1 MSHDHAYSEAPTFA
15 LSSEIVRRF
24 CHEVLEIDGE
34 LRSLADTRDT
44 PTLQYLAN
52 EFEAAF
58 SDVIPE
64 INACISD
71 KACGIAAI
79 DVPPVY
85 DDLTDDAIAG
95 ALVSVA
101 LTSVLIEPS
110 RDAENLTP
118 FTMFSASYESN
129 KALNEAGLLNI
140 SPTDILDFHSD
151 GRIEHNT
158 LGVPRYIAIYNTFIN
173 YRDCGNFYWVPIS
186 SIDNI
191 QEHVEGIGFDTDFT
205 FDLTP
210 SIYGESGSKIGSVVE
225 RKVKTA
231 IFSEDEDGSLI
242 TFMNGKFAGKE
253 TDDDDDYA
261 NRLRAFQAAIA
272 RNPFRYAAQQK
283 SRRMIVLNNSSGFH
297 ARDIFQDPII
307 GHEETRNYLRS
318 VSTDAVN
325 TGYVIQ

>member
-1 MSHDHAYSEAPTFA
+1 MSHDPAYTEAPSFA
-15 LSSEIVRRF
+15 LNREKVRDF
-24 CHEVLEIDGE
+24 CHDVLDVDGE

-44 PTLQYLAN
+44 PTLQHLAN

-58 SDVIPE
+58 SDVILE
-64 INACISD
+64 INSNISD
-71 KACGIAAI
+71 RTCGIAAV
-79 DVPPVY
+79 DVPSIY
-85 DDLTDDAIAG
+85 EDLTDDAIAG

-101 LTSVLIEPS
+101 LTSVLINPS
-110 RDAENLTP
+110 RDVENLTP

-129 KALNEAGLLNI
+129 RALNEAGLLNI
-140 SPTDILDFHSD
+140 SPTDILEFHSD
-151 GRIEHNT
+151 GRIQNNT

-173 YRDCGNFYWVPIS
+173 YRNCGSFYWVPIS
-186 SIDNI
+186 SIEGLG
-191 QEHVEGIGFDTDFT
+191 EHVEGIGFDDDFT

-210 SIYGESGSKIGSVVE
+210 SIYGESGTKIDSVIE

-242 TFMNGKFAGKE
+242 TFMNGKFAGKDNCDADY
-253 TDDDDDYA
+253 TD
-261 NRLRAFQAAIA
+261 RLKAFQTAIA
-272 RNPFRYAAQQK
+272 RNPFRYAAPQK

-318 VSTDAVN
+318 VSTDAVK
-325 TGYVIQ
+325 TGYVMQ